1 MKIELIIFVTS
12 FAAIFLFL
20 LGFFFVIRTRNERQD
35 FLKRLKGPGPEEA
48 PAGNGMS
55 KSPPVIHGQL
65 FRFFEKLGD
74 SLRPKKED
82 EISKLKQLFLK
93 AGLRNE
99 KAPAIFFGFKALF
112 AILFAAVAFMIKIS
126 LPKPM
131 TSLNFTILLLILAL
145 LGLYL
150 PNLWVKLRTAR
161 RQEKIQHGLPDALDM
176 MVVCVEAGT
185 GLDAAVA
192 RVGEEMKFGNKTLSD
207 EFRLLSLELRAGKTR
222 KDAFRNLSLRTGLE
236 DVSNLVTLL
245 IQTEKFGTSIAQALR
260 VHADFM
266 RTKRFQKAEEIAAKM
281 PLKMIPFLVLFIFPA
296 FLLVA
301 AGPGILAI
309 VRVFLKN

>member
-1 MKIELIIFVTS
+1 MPIELVIFLAT
-12 FAAIFLFL
+12 FAAILLFL
-20 LGFFFVIRTRNERQD
+20 LGVYFVIRARREHQD
-35 FLKRLKGPGPEEA
+35 FLKRIERAGEGENFTENGLQTQQSLRGP
-48 PAGNGMS
+48 
-55 KSPPVIHGQL
+55 I
-65 FRFFEKLGD
+65 FRFMEKIGGILK
-74 SLRPKKED
+74 PKKEY
-82 EISKLKQLFLK
+82 EISNLRQLFLK

-99 KAPAIFFGFKALF
+99 NAPTVFFGVKALL
-112 AILFAAVAFMIKIS
+112 AILFVTLAFLIKLS
-126 LPKPM
+126 VPKPL
-131 TSLNFTILLLILAL
+131 TPLNFTILLMVAAL

-150 PNLWVKLRTAR
+150 PNLWLKLRTIGR
-161 RQEKIQHGLPDALDM
+161 LEKIQQGLPDALDL

-192 RVGEEMKFGNKTLSD
+192 RVGEEMKIGNKTLSE

-222 KDAFRNLSLRTGLE
+222 RDALKNLALRTGLE

-281 PLKMIPFLVLFIFPA
+281 PLKLIPFLVLFIFPT

-301 AGPGILAI
+301 AGPALLII
-309 VRVFLKN
+309 FRVFLKN

>member
-1 MKIELIIFVTS
+1 MPIELVIFLAT
-12 FAAIFLFL
+12 FAAILLFL
-20 LGFFFVIRTRNERQD
+20 LGVYFVIRARRERQD
-35 FLKRLKGPGPEEA
+35 FLKRIERTGEGENFIENGLQTQQSLRGP
-48 PAGNGMS
+48 
-55 KSPPVIHGQL
+55 I
-65 FRFFEKLGD
+65 FRFMEKIGGILK
-74 SLRPKKED
+74 PKKEY
-82 EISKLKQLFLK
+82 EISNLRQLFLK

-99 KAPAIFFGFKALF
+99 NAPTVFFGVKALL
-112 AILFAAVAFMIKIS
+112 AILFVTLAFLIKLS
-126 LPKPM
+126 VPKPL
-131 TSLNFTILLLILAL
+131 TPLNFTILLTVAAL

-150 PNLWVKLRTAR
+150 PNLWLKLRTIGR
-161 RQEKIQHGLPDALDM
+161 LEKIQQGLPDALDL

-192 RVGEEMKFGNKTLSD
+192 RVGEEMKIGNKTLSE

-222 KDAFRNLSLRTGLE
+222 RDALKNLALRTGLE

-281 PLKMIPFLVLFIFPA
+281 PLKLIPFLVLFIFPT
-296 FLLVA
+296 FLLVV
-301 AGPGILAI
+301 AGPALLII
-309 VRVFLKN
+309 FRVFLKN

>member
-1 MKIELIIFVTS
+1 MRMELFIFVTT

-20 LGFFFVIRTRNERQD
+20 LSIFFVIRTRKERRD
-35 FLKRLKGPGPEEA
+35 FLKRIEGPGQEEPP
-48 PAGNGMS
+48 PANGLP
-55 KSPPVIHGQL
+55 KSTPTPHGPIL
-65 FRFFEKLGD
+65 RFFEKIGEG
-74 SLRPKKED
+74 LRPKKED

-93 AGLRNE
+93 AGFRNE
-99 KAPAIFFGFKALF
+99 KATALFFGFKALL
-112 AILFAAVAFMIKIS
+112 AILFTAVAFLIKIS

-131 TSLNFTILLLILAL
+131 TPLNFTILLLVLAM
-145 LGLYL
+145 LGLYI
-150 PNLWVKLRTAR
+150 PNLWLKLRTAR
-161 RQEKIQHGLPDALDM
+161 RQEKIQQGLPDALDM

-192 RVGEEMKFGNKTLSD
+192 RVGEEMKISNKTLSD

>member
-1 MKIELIIFVTS
+1 MRIELWIFLTT

-20 LGFFFVIRTRNERQD
+20 LGAFFVIRARREHQD
-35 FLKRLKGPGPEEA
+35 FLKRIEKAGEGENFTENGLQTQQSLRGP
-48 PAGNGMS
+48 
-55 KSPPVIHGQL
+55 I
-65 FRFFEKLGD
+65 FRFMEKIGGVLK
-74 SLRPKKED
+74 PKKED
-82 EISKLKQLFLK
+82 EISNLRQLFLK
-93 AGLRNE
+93 AGLRNQN
-99 KAPAIFFGFKALF
+99 APTVFFGAKALL
-112 AILFAAVAFMIKIS
+112 AILFVIVAFLIKVS
-126 LPKPM
+126 VPKPM
-131 TSLNFTILLLILAL
+131 TPLNFTILLMVAAL

-150 PNLWVKLRTAR
+150 PNIWLKLRTIGR
-161 RQEKIQHGLPDALDM
+161 LEKIQLGLPDALDL

-192 RVGEEMKFGNKTLSD
+192 RVGEEMKISNKTLSD

-222 KDAFRNLSLRTGLE
+222 RDALKNLALRTGLE

-281 PLKMIPFLVLFIFPA
+281 PLKLIPFIVLFIFPA

-301 AGPGILAI
+301 AGPAILAI
-309 VRVFLKN
+309 VRVFSKN